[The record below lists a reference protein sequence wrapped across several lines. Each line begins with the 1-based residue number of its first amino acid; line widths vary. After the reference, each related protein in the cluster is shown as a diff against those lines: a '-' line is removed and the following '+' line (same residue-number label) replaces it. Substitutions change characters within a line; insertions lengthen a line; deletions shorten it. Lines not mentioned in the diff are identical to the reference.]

1 MIESVSEFVTIEIE
15 ERVAIVLIDRPAAR
29 NAINADVAAGIEA
42 AVDRIENSDEVWVG
56 VLTAT
61 PPVFCA
67 GADLKEVGAGNSRS
81 LATKRGGFGGFVR
94 RERTKPVIAAV
105 EGAAL
110 AGGAEIVLACD
121 LVVASE
127 SARFGLPEVSRGL
140 IAEAGGLFRLGRKI
154 PLNIAMQVALTAG
167 TISATTAERFGLVN
181 SLCSDGQTRDV
192 AVQLARE
199 ICRNAP
205 LAVRE
210 SRQVLLEATY
220 ATDEQAWL
228 RSSQAFAK
236 VADSLDVQEGVAAF
250 VEKREARWQGK

>member
-1 MIESVSEFVTIEIE
+1 MAESVSEFVTIEFEDKIA
-15 ERVAIVLIDRPAAR
+15 VVVIDRPAAR
-29 NAINADVAAGIEA
+29 NAINADIAAGLEA
-42 AVDRIENSDEVWVG
+42 AIDRIENSDEIWVG

-67 GADLKEVGAGNSRS
+67 GADLKEVGAGKARS
-81 LATKRGGFGGFVR
+81 LATKRGGFAGFVR

-154 PLNIAMQVALTAG
+154 PLNIAMQVALTGG
-167 TISATTAERFGLVN
+167 TIPATTAERFGLINV
-181 SLCSDGQTRDV
+181 LCADGQARNM
-192 AVQLARE
+192 AVQLAGE

-236 VADSLDVQEGVAAF
+236 VANSFDVQEGVAAF
-250 VEKREARWQGK
+250 VEKREPRWQGK